1 MPAILLHTVIN
12 ASAEVVFNLSRSID
26 LHKISAAHTNEEAIA
41 PLHQNDVW
49 ARTSGLMELNETVTW
64 KARHFGITQYLTVR
78 ITAFEQ
84 NKSFTDE
91 MVPKGGIFNAME
103 HKHFFKEED
112 GITLMSDHFYY
123 ESPLGILGRLAD
135 ALFLKR
141 YMRNFLTK
149 RNLIIKEIAEDESK
163 RNTLLS

>member
-1 MPAILLHTVIN
+1 MPLITLHTAIN
-12 ASAEVVFNLSRSID
+12 APAEIVFNLSRSID
-26 LHKISAAHTNEEAIA
+26 LHKISAAHTNEEAVP
-41 PLHQNDVW
+41 PLDRSDVW

-64 KARHFGITQYLTVR
+64 KARHFGITQHLTVR

-91 MVPKGGIFNAME
+91 MVPEGGIFKVME
-103 HKHFFKEED
+103 HKHLFKEKD
-112 GITLMSDHFYY
+112 GVTLMTDLFYY

-141 YMRNFLTK
+141 YMHNFLLK
-149 RNLIIKEIAEDESK
+149 RNLVIKEIAEDENK
-163 RNTLLS
+163 RNTLLP